1 LKAGEGGSAHGADA
15 YGSARPG
22 HGRERRRR
30 EPIIVK
36 AGVKDLV
43 VRPIGVVRSPF
54 TELAQ
59 APRQPRAAE
68 GVRGRIEL
76 VSGLSL
82 EDAIEDLAGWDYLW
96 VIFWFDRAEGWR
108 PKVQPPRSERKRGV
122 LATRAPHRPN
132 PIGLSVMKIVSVS
145 GLVIEVE
152 DVDVVD
158 GTPVLDLK
166 PYVPWTDAIPSARTG
181 WLEPPEGA
189 LPGGERPA
197 DPRPT
202 WVVSVSPRAD
212 EQLAWLLERGVD
224 LRARL
229 LSALAL
235 GPQAHAYRRI
245 KKDERGLR
253 ISVKEWHARFVAEGD
268 RIVVTELET
277 GRRASEVGK
286 PGSELHLEF
295 VTRFA

>member
-1 LKAGEGGSAHGADA
+1 LSDTPAEAA
-15 YGSARPG
+15 P
-22 HGRERRRR
+22 REL
-30 EPIIVK
+30 I
-36 AGVKDLV
+36 
-43 VRPIGVVRSPF
+43 VRPIGFVRSPF

-76 VSGLSL
+76 VSGLGL

-96 VIFWFDRAEGWR
+96 VIFWFDRAVGWK
-108 PKVQPPRSERKRGV
+108 PKVTPPRSERKRGV

-132 PIGLSVMKIVSVS
+132 PIGLSVLKIVSVER
-145 GLVIEVE
+145 LAIEVE
-152 DVDVVD
+152 DLDLVD

-202 WVVSVSPRAD
+202 WSVVFDPKAES
-212 EQLAWLLERGVD
+212 QLAWLVEHGVD
-224 LRARL
+224 LRARIA
-229 LSALAL
+229 SSLAL
-235 GPQAHAYRRI
+235 GPQPHAYRRI
-245 KKDERGLR
+245 KTDARGSR
-253 ISVKEWHARFVAEGD
+253 MSVKEWNARFVAEGSTI
-268 RIVVTELET
+268 RVTAIET
-277 GRRASEVGK
+277 GRRASELRK
-286 PGSELHLEF
+286 PGSELHLAF
-295 VTRFA
+295 VTAFAGPAHDE

>member
-1 LKAGEGGSAHGADA
+1 M
-15 YGSARPG
+15 
-22 HGRERRRR
+22 
-30 EPIIVK
+30 
-36 AGVKDLV
+36 KDLV

-54 TELAQ
+54 AELAE

-76 VSGLSL
+76 VNGQNL
-82 EDAIEDLAGWDYLW
+82 EDAIEDLLGWDYLW
-96 VIFWFDRAEGWR
+96 VIFWFHRAEGWR

-122 LATRAPHRPN
+122 LATRSPHRPN

-152 DVDVVD
+152 DVDLVD

-202 WVVSVSPRAD
+202 WTVTLSPRA
-212 EQLAWLLERGVD
+212 EAQLAWLKEHEVD
-224 LRARL
+224 LRDRL
-229 LSALAL
+229 LAALAL

-245 KKDERGLR
+245 KKDSKGLR
-253 ISVKEWHARFVAEGD
+253 ISVKEWHARFAADGD

-277 GRRASEVGK
+277 GRRARELDK
-286 PGSELHLEF
+286 PGSELHLAF
-295 VTRFA
+295 VTRFG

>member
-1 LKAGEGGSAHGADA
+1 MT
-15 YGSARPG
+15 
-22 HGRERRRR
+22 
-30 EPIIVK
+30 
-36 AGVKDLV
+36 DLV

-54 TELAQ
+54 TELAE

-68 GVRGRIEL
+68 GVAGRIEL
-76 VSGLSL
+76 ARGLGL
-82 EDAIEDLAGWDYLW
+82 EDAVEDLDGWDYLW
-96 VIFWFDRAEGWR
+96 LVFWFHRSEGWR

-132 PIGLSVMKIVSVS
+132 PIGLSVLRITSVR
-145 GLVIEVE
+145 GLVIDVE

-197 DPRPT
+197 DPRRT
-202 WVVSVSPRAD
+202 WAVSIAPRAE
-212 EQLAWLLERGVD
+212 EQLAWLVERGVD
-224 LRARL
+224 LRERL
-229 LSALAL
+229 VAALAL
-235 GPQAHAYRRI
+235 GPQPHAYRRI

-253 ISVKEWHARFVAEGD
+253 ISVKEWHARFTAEGE

-277 GRRASEVGK
+277 GRRPSELTK
-286 PGSELHLEF
+286 PGSELHLAF